1 MKKKAQASASS
12 ASTLLIIIALI
23 IVLYILFLPPETRE
37 ELLAENATSGEGES
51 EAAEENILVSEN
63 VGTLSYIPTTLE
75 QHSIGNI
82 YLFETTNAEILE
94 TINPFIIQ
102 NGWFNK
108 KSKALSFKVPDLE
121 NTENIMLTITA
132 SKTKGILI
140 IYLNNEVIYESQF
153 ETITPAPISLKKTL
167 LKEDNTLRFELE
179 GVGAAF
185 WKTNEYQFKS
195 MQIVG
200 DVTDLSGQEGQNT
213 FIITNTEYLNMESAK
228 LAFIP
233 YCSGIQGVGK
243 LTIQINNHN
252 VFSAIPIC
260 DDPYQQSFSPAILNS
275 GTNEIKFTTAK
286 GSYSIEQT
294 SIVTDLKETKSAIYY
309 FDINQSQYNQ
319 ITSNEKDATL
329 TLKFVANQENKKA
342 TLNVN
347 GHLTE
352 IDQTDPE
359 YSRNIDSWIELG
371 NNYVEIKPKADLHV
385 VELTVKLE

>member
-1 MKKKAQASASS
+1 MKKKAQASAAS

-23 IVLYILFLPPETRE
+23 VVLYILFLPPESRE
-37 ELLAENATSGEGES
+37 ELLQDNTTSGAGES
-51 EAAEENILVSEN
+51 EAEEENVLISKN
-63 VGTLSYIPTTLE
+63 VGTLSYFPTTME

-108 KSKALSFKVPDLE
+108 KSKTLSFKVPELD

-132 SKTKGILI
+132 SETKGILT
-140 IYLNNEVIYESQF
+140 IYLNNEIIYESQF
-153 ETITPAPISLKKTL
+153 GTLTPSPISLKKSL
-167 LKEDNTLRFELE
+167 LKEDNTLRFELN

-185 WKTNEYQFKS
+185 WRTNEYQFKS
-195 MQIVG
+195 MQIIG

-213 FIITNTEYLNMESAK
+213 FTITNTEYLNMEGAK
-228 LAFIP
+228 LAFVP
-233 YCSGIQGVGK
+233 YCSSIQGVGK

-286 GSYSIEQT
+286 GSYSIEQA

-309 FDINQSQYNQ
+309 FDMNQSQYDQ
-319 ITSNEKDATL
+319 ITNNEKDATL
-329 TLKFVANQENKKA
+329 TLKFVDNQENKKA

-352 IDQTDPE
+352 IDQINPE
-359 YSRNIDSWIELG
+359 YSRNIDNWVEPG
-371 NNYVEIKPKADLHV
+371 NNYVEIKPKVDLHV
-385 VELTVKLE
+385 VELTVELE

>member
-1 MKKKAQASASS
+1 MKKKAQASATS

-23 IVLYILFLPPETRE
+23 IVLYILFLPPESRE
-37 ELLAENATSGEGES
+37 ELLQDTNLSGGGTSNQENLNVLLS
-51 EAAEENILVSEN
+51 ENI
-63 VGTLSYIPTTLE
+63 GGLSYFPTTLE

-94 TINPFIIQ
+94 TMNPFIIQ

-108 KSKALSFKVPDLE
+108 KFKTVSFNIPDLS
-121 NTENIMLTITA
+121 NTENVMLTITA
-132 SKTKGILI
+132 SSTKGILT
-140 IYLNNEVIYESQF
+140 IYLNNEMIYEGEF
-153 ETITPAPISLKKTL
+153 ETLTPPPITLKRAL
-167 LKEDNTLRFELE
+167 LKEENNLRFELE
-179 GVGAAF
+179 GVGAVF

-213 FIITNTEYLNMESAK
+213 FIISNTEALNMEGAK

-233 YCSGIQGVGK
+233 YCNNIQKVGK
-243 LTIQINNHN
+243 LTIQINRNN
-252 VFSAIPIC
+252 IFSAIPIC

-286 GSYSIEQT
+286 GSYSIEQ
-294 SIVTDLKETKSAIYY
+294 INVVTDLKETKSAIYY
-309 FDINQSQYNQ
+309 FDLNQSQYHQ
-319 ITSNEKDATL
+319 ITNDEKAATL
-329 TLKFVANQENKKA
+329 TLEFVDNQENKKA

-347 GHLTE
+347 GHFTD
-352 IDQTDPE
+352 IDQVDSE

-371 NNYVEIKPKADLHV
+371 NNYVEIKPKTDIHI
-385 VELTVKLE
+385 VELKVELE